1 MQNAKPRIRDPRL
14 DFFRGIGM
22 FIIFIAHLPGN
33 PWTLWIPAR
42 FGFSDATEI
51 FVFCSGMAS
60 AIAFGAVFDRHGWLV
75 GAARVLY
82 RAWQVYWSQII
93 VFFVI
98 LAMLYAVDATGYF
111 QTHYDRNFVGGLNLQ
126 HFLDR
131 PGENLVGLL
140 TLNYVPNYFDIL
152 PMYIVILAMMPIV
165 MALAKIRPAFAMAAC
180 VLTWLA
186 VSQPWLVFLNVP
198 VFQGLN
204 LPAEPWSDRT
214 WFFNPFAWQLVFF
227 TGFAFMRGWIPPPP
241 VSRRLVVLAI
251 AIVLITIPF
260 AYFRLLNNFPDL
272 RAIRS
277 DLGPLTSK
285 TFFGLFR
292 YIHFLAIAYLA
303 WIAAG
308 AGGKNLPAA
317 GWPGRVVETVKQVG
331 QQSLAVFLVS
341 LVIARLAGIWLIT
354 TDRGF
359 LIVAL
364 INFTGFAILIATAR
378 ITGWYKSTPW
388 KSKPAGQVSSRAS
401 DDARQAD
408 IQGALAAPDKR

>member
-22 FIIFIAHLPGN
+22 FIIFIAHVPGN

-60 AIAFGAVFDRHGWLV
+60 AIAFGAVFDRYGWFV
-75 GAARVLY
+75 GTARVLY
-82 RAWQVYWSQII
+82 RVWQVYWSQII

-98 LAMLYAVDATGYF
+98 LAMLYAIDATGYF
-111 QTHYDRNFVGGLNLQ
+111 QTHYDKNFVNGLNLR

-131 PGENLVGLL
+131 PGENLIGLL
-140 TLNYVPNYFDIL
+140 TLTYIPNYFDIL
-152 PMYIVILAMMPIV
+152 PMYIVILGMMPIV
-165 MALAKIRPAFAMAAC
+165 MALANIRPLYAMTAC

-186 VSQPWLVFLNVP
+186 VSQPWLVALDVP

-227 TGFAFMRGWIPPPP
+227 TGFAFMRGWIPAPP
-241 VSRRLVVLAI
+241 VDRRLIIAAI
-251 AIVLITIPF
+251 IIIIVTIPF
-260 AYFRLLNNFPDL
+260 AYFRILSISPEL
-272 RAIRS
+272 RAIRT
-277 DLGPLTSK
+277 DIGPLASK

-308 AGGKNLPAA
+308 VGGKNLPSA
-317 GWPGRVVETVKQVG
+317 GWPGKIVETVKQVG

-341 LVIARLAGIWLIT
+341 LVIARLAGVLLT
-354 TDRGF
+354 MTDKGY
-359 LIVAL
+359 IVIAL
-364 INFTGFAILIATAR
+364 INFAGFAILIVTAR

-388 KSKPAGQVSSRAS
+388 KRRLEETAPSQKP
-401 DDARQAD
+401 AD
-408 IQGALAAPDKR
+408 IQGAFAAPDRR